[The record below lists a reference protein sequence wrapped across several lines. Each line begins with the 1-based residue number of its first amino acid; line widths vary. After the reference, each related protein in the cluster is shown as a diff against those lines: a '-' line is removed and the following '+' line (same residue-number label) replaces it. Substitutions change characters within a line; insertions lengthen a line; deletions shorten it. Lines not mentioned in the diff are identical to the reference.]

1 MIRSKQNTMFI
12 SVIRKI
18 IKCVPDQNQRGK
30 EYWKERLNVRLEGK
44 RHMSQ
49 YIKQSVS
56 GSWLED
62 KQDIQEINI
71 TDLGGLIPK

>member
-1 MIRSKQNTMFI
+1 MCPRPKP
-12 SVIRKI
+12 K
-18 IKCVPDQNQRGK
+18 GK

-44 RHMSQ
+44 RLTYQ

-62 KQDIQEINI
+62 KQDIQEINM